1 MTEWFVSSAVLA
13 AALIALHYLLRG
25 RIGPRVQYALWLLAL
40 IRLLVPVSIGK
51 TALSV
56 GNLLPQKQ
64 PATQSTVQTVLPSA
78 SAPAAASPKSASV
91 PVSSTAPVQK
101 AVNTAQLLRSIWLTG
116 AALVGGWF
124 VFCNLR
130 CRRRLRAGNQQ
141 LRPAAKDCPE
151 IRLTGNAGSPCLFG
165 LFPPVIY
172 VTPDCAQDPALLRH
186 CIAHETAHYRHGDHL
201 WAVLRGLCLALHWF
215 DPFVWWAAVLSRTD
229 AELACD
235 EAAIRLLG
243 EDARAEY
250 GRSLIRMT
258 CRTHVGP
265 FSAATTMSG
274 RGRQLNARIRAIVK
288 KPRTTAPV
296 LIAVLLLAALAA
308 GCTMTGAKPQEQPA
322 EPSAVQQPEAE
333 PESAPEPE
341 PDQLPDE
348 QLASTVEPLD
358 MMIAAKVDY
367 AAGADALSQDAK
379 DSFCAYLLRNRAAL
393 GQLGLF
399 DAEAHWTAEAL
410 SAASFCLTLYAP
422 EQENAADELLYRS
435 ETGLVTDTRF
445 RVFAAACGDDAP
457 EKVREYIFQCLL
469 SSVSPLSP
477 LDYLEAYLD
486 GHYDELSAA
495 GIWDYHTV
503 WSMMLADRSLFLTIS
518 DLPDGG
524 ERIFVLD
531 LDTNAV
537 TPTELMVCK
546 SAVGAYDPVRP

>member
-1 MTEWFVSSAVLA
+1 MTEWFVSSAVLTA
-13 AALIALHYLLRG
+13 VLIGLHYLLRG
-25 RIGPRVQYALWLLAL
+25 RIGPRLQYALWLLAL

-56 GNLLPQKQ
+56 GNLLPQEQ
-64 PATQSTVQTVLPSA
+64 PVTQSTVQTVLPSA
-78 SAPAAASPKSASV
+78 SGPAAASPKPASA
-91 PVSSTAPVQK
+91 PVSAAAPAQK
-101 AVNTAQLLRSIWLTG
+101 TVIDPTRLLRSVWLAG

-130 CRRRLRAGNQQ
+130 CRRRLRAESKQ
-141 LRPAAKDCPE
+141 LRPAAKGCPE

-165 LFPPVIY
+165 LFPPVVY
-172 VTPDCAQDPALLRH
+172 ATPDCAQDPVLLRH
-186 CIAHETAHYRHGDHL
+186 CIAHETAHYRHGDHI
-201 WAVLRGLCLALHWF
+201 WAVLLGLCLALHWF
-215 DPFVWWAAVLSRTD
+215 DPLVWWAAILSRTD

-243 EDARAEY
+243 EDARADY

-258 CRTHVGP
+258 CRTRVGP
-265 FSAATTMSG
+265 LSAATTMSG
-274 RGRQLNARIRAIVK
+274 RGRQLKARIRSITK
-288 KPRTTAPV
+288 KPRTAIPV

-308 GCTMTGAKPQEQPA
+308 GCTMTGAKPQEQVA
-322 EPSAVQQPEAE
+322 EPSAVQQPE
-333 PESAPEPE
+333 
-341 PDQLPDE
+341 PDQFPDE

-358 MMIAAKVDY
+358 MMIAAKLDH
-367 AAGADALSQDAK
+367 AAGADALSQDAE
-379 DSFCAYLLRNRAAL
+379 DSFCAYLLQSRGAL
-393 GQLGLF
+393 EQRGLF
-399 DAEAHWTAEAL
+399 DAEAHWSAEAL
-410 SAASFCLTLYAP
+410 SDTTFCLTLYAP
-422 EQENAADELLYRS
+422 EQEDAADELLYRS

-445 RVFAAACGDDAP
+445 RVFTAACSDDAP

-477 LDYLEAYLD
+477 LDYLETYLD

-495 GIWDYHTV
+495 GIWDYSTT

-518 DLPDGG
+518 GLPDGG

-537 TPTELMVCK
+537 TPTELMVCN
-546 SAVGAYDPVRP
+546 

>member
-13 AALIALHYLLRG
+13 AVLIGLHYLLRG
-25 RIGPRVQYALWLLAL
+25 RISPRLQYALWLLAL
-40 IRLLVPVSIGK
+40 LRLLIPVSIGK

-64 PATQSTVQTVLPSA
+64 PAAQSAVQTVRPAA
-78 SAPAAASPKSASV
+78 SGPAAASPKPASA
-91 PVSSTAPVQK
+91 PVSAAAPAQK
-101 AVNTAQLLRSIWLTG
+101 TVIDPTRLLRSVWLAG

-130 CRRRLRAGNQQ
+130 CRRRLRAGSK
-141 LRPAAKDCPE
+141 LLCPASKGCPE

-165 LFPPVIY
+165 LFPPVVY
-172 VTPDCAQDPALLRH
+172 ATPDCAQDPALLRH
-186 CIAHETAHYRHGDHL
+186 CIAHETAHYRHGDHI

-215 DPFVWWAAVLSRTD
+215 DPFVWWAAILSRTD

-243 EDARAEY
+243 EDARADY

-258 CRTHVGP
+258 CRTHVTP
-265 FSAATTMSG
+265 LSAATTMSG
-274 RGRQLNARIRAIVK
+274 RGRQLKARIRSIAK
-288 KPRTTAPV
+288 KPRTAIPV

-308 GCTMTGAKPQEQPA
+308 GCTMTGAKPQEQTA
-322 EPSAVQQPEAE
+322 EPSAAQQ
-333 PESAPEPE
+333 PE
-341 PDQLPDE
+341 PDQFPDE

-358 MMIAAKVDY
+358 MMIAAKLDH

-379 DSFCAYLLRNRAAL
+379 DSFCAYLLRNYGAL
-393 GQLGLF
+393 EQLGLF

-410 SAASFCLTLYAP
+410 SATSFCLTLYAP

-445 RVFAAACGDDAP
+445 RVFTAACSDDAP

-477 LDYLEAYLD
+477 LDYLETYLD

-495 GIWDYHTV
+495 GIWDYNTT

-518 DLPDGG
+518 GLPDGG

-531 LDTNAV
+531 LDTNTV
-537 TPTELMVCK
+537 TPTELMVCN
-546 SAVGAYDPVRP
+546 

>member
-13 AALIALHYLLRG
+13 AVLIVLRYLLRG
-25 RIGPRVQYALWLLAL
+25 RVSPRLQYALWLLAL
-40 IRLLVPVSIGK
+40 IRLLIPVSIGK

-56 GNLLPQKQ
+56 GNLLPREQ
-64 PATQSTVQTVLPSA
+64 PAAQSAVQPVLPSA
-78 SAPAAASPKSASV
+78 SVPAAAAPKPAAA
-91 PVSSTAPVQK
+91 PVSNAAP
-101 AVNTAQLLRSIWLTG
+101 AHRPVNTGRLLRSIWLTG

-130 CRRRLRAGNQQ
+130 CRRRLRAGSSL
-141 LRPAAKDCPE
+141 LRPAAKGCPE
-151 IRLTGNAGSPCLFG
+151 LRITENAGSPCLFG

-172 VTPDCAQDPALLRH
+172 VTPDCVQDPALLRH
-186 CIAHETAHYRHGDHL
+186 CIAHETAHYRHGDHI

-215 DPFVWWAAVLSRTD
+215 DPLVWWAAILSRTD

-258 CRTHVGP
+258 CRTHVDP
-265 FSAATTMSG
+265 LSAATTMSG
-274 RGRQLNARIRAIVK
+274 RGTQLKARIRSITK
-288 KPRTTAPV
+288 KPRTAIPV

-308 GCTMTGAKPQEQPA
+308 GCTMTGAKPQEQAA

-333 PESAPEPE
+333 PETAPEPE
-341 PDQLPDE
+341 PEQPPDE
-348 QLASTVEPLD
+348 QPRPAVEPLD
-358 MMIAAKVDY
+358 MMIAAKLDD

-379 DSFCAYLLRNRAAL
+379 DSFCAYLLRNRGAL
-393 GQLGLF
+393 ERLALF
-399 DAEAHWTAEAL
+399 DADAHWSAEAL
-410 SAASFCLTLYAP
+410 SDTVFCLTLYAP

-435 ETGLVTDTRF
+435 ETSLVTDTRF
-445 RVFAAACGDDAP
+445 RVFTAACGDDAP
-457 EKVREYIFQCLL
+457 EKVRKYIFQCLL

-477 LDYLEAYLD
+477 LDYFETYLD
-486 GHYDELSAA
+486 GHYDELSTA
-495 GIWDYHTV
+495 GIWDYSTA

-518 DLPDGG
+518 GLPDGG

-531 LDTNAV
+531 LDTNTV
-537 TPTELMVCK
+537 TPTELMVCN
-546 SAVGAYDPVRP
+546 

>member
-13 AALIALHYLLRG
+13 AVLIGLHYLLRG
-25 RIGPRVQYALWLLAL
+25 RISPRLQYALWLLAL
-40 IRLLVPVSIGK
+40 LRLLIPVSIGK

-64 PATQSTVQTVLPSA
+64 PAAQSAVQTVLPSA
-78 SAPAAASPKSASV
+78 SGPAAASPKPASA
-91 PVSSTAPVQK
+91 PVSDNDAPTRK
-101 AVNTAQLLRSIWLTG
+101 TVNTAQLLRSVWLAG

-124 VFCNLR
+124 LFCNLR
-130 CRRRLRAGNQQ
+130 CRRRLRAESKQ
-141 LRPAAKDCPE
+141 LRPAAKGCPE

-165 LFPPVIY
+165 LFPPVVY
-172 VTPDCAQDPALLRH
+172 ATPDCAQDPVLLRH
-186 CIAHETAHYRHGDHL
+186 CIAHETAHYRHGDHI

-215 DPFVWWAAVLSRTD
+215 DPFVWWAAILSRTD

-243 EDARAEY
+243 EDARADY

-258 CRTHVGP
+258 CRTRVGP
-265 FSAATTMSG
+265 LTAATTMSG
-274 RGRQLNARIRAIVK
+274 RGRQLKARIRSIAK
-288 KPRTTAPV
+288 KPRTAIPV

-308 GCTMTGAKPQEQPA
+308 GCTMTGAKPQEQTA
-322 EPSAVQQPEAE
+322 EPSAAQQ
-333 PESAPEPE
+333 PE
-341 PDQLPDE
+341 PDQFPDE

-358 MMIAAKVDY
+358 MMIAAKLDH

-379 DSFCAYLLRNRAAL
+379 DSFCAYLLRNYGAL
-393 GQLGLF
+393 EQIGLF

-410 SAASFCLTLYAP
+410 SATSFCLTLYAP

-445 RVFAAACGDDAP
+445 RVFTAACSDDAP

-469 SSVSPLSP
+469 SSVSPLTP
-477 LDYLEAYLD
+477 LDYLETYLD

-495 GIWDYHTV
+495 GIWDYSTT

-518 DLPDGG
+518 GLPDGG

-531 LDTNAV
+531 LDTNTV
-537 TPTELMVCK
+537 TPTELMVCN
-546 SAVGAYDPVRP
+546 

>member
-1 MTEWFVSSAVLA
+1 MTEWFISSAVLT

-25 RIGPRVQYALWLLAL
+25 RIGPRLQYALWLLAL
-40 IRLLVPVSIGK
+40 IRLLVPVSVGK

-56 GNLLPQKQ
+56 ENLLPHTQ
-64 PATQSTVQTVLPSA
+64 PAAQSAVQTIPPSA
-78 SAPAAASPKSASV
+78 PGPAAPAAASKPAPISV
-91 PVSSTAPVQK
+91 SNAAPAQKTAGRGQILF
-101 AVNTAQLLRSIWLTG
+101 AVWLTG
-116 AALVGGWF
+116 AALIGGWL
-124 VFCNLR
+124 VFCDLR
-130 CRRRLRAGNQQ
+130 CRLRLRTGSRQ
-141 LRPAAKDCPE
+141 LRPAAKSCPE
-151 IRLTGNAGSPCLFG
+151 IRLAGTAASPCLFG

-186 CIAHETAHYRHGDHL
+186 CTAHETAHYRHGDHI
-201 WAVLRGLCLALHWF
+201 WAALRGLCLALHWF
-215 DPFVWWAAVLSRTD
+215 DPFVWWAAILSRED

-243 EDARAEY
+243 EDARADY

-258 CRTHVGP
+258 CRMQVSP

-274 RGRQLNARIRAIVK
+274 RGRQLKARIGSITK
-288 KPRTTAPV
+288 KPRTTIPV
-296 LIAVLLLAALAA
+296 LIAVLLLALLAA
-308 GCTMTGAKPQEQPA
+308 GCTMTGAKPQEAPAA
-322 EPSAVQQPEAE
+322 EPSAAQQ
-333 PESAPEPE
+333 PE
-341 PDQLPDE
+341 PDQFPDE

-358 MMIAAKVDY
+358 MMIAAKLDH

-410 SAASFCLTLYAP
+410 SATSFCLTLYAP

-445 RVFAAACGDDAP
+445 RIFAAACGDSAP
-457 EKVREYIFQCLL
+457 EDVRAYIFQCLL

-486 GHYDELSAA
+486 GQYDELSAV
-495 GIWDYHTV
+495 GIWDYQTV
-503 WSMMLADRSLFLTIS
+503 WSMMLAGRSLFLTIS

-524 ERIFVLD
+524 EQIFVLD

-537 TPTELMVCK
+537 TPTELMVCN
-546 SAVGAYDPVRP
+546 

>member
-1 MTEWFVSSAVLA
+1 MTEWFISSAVLT

-25 RIGPRVQYALWLLAL
+25 RIGPRLQYALWLLAL

-64 PATQSTVQTVLPSA
+64 PAAQSAVQTVRPAA
-78 SAPAAASPKSASV
+78 SGSAAASPKPASAPISDNN
-91 PVSSTAPVQK
+91 APTRK
-101 AVNTAQLLRSIWLTG
+101 TVNTAQLLRSVWLTG
-116 AALVGGWF
+116 AALIGGWF
-124 VFCNLR
+124 VFCDLR
-130 CRRRLRAGNQQ
+130 CRLRLRTRSRQ
-141 LRPAAKDCPE
+141 LRPTAKGCPE
-151 IRLTGNAGSPCLFG
+151 IRLAGTAASPCLFG

-186 CIAHETAHYRHGDHL
+186 CTAHETAHYRHGDHI
-201 WAVLRGLCLALHWF
+201 WAALRGLCLALHWF
-215 DPFVWWAAVLSRTD
+215 DPFVWWAAILSRED

-243 EDARAEY
+243 EDARADY

-258 CRTHVGP
+258 CRMQVSP

-274 RGRQLNARIRAIVK
+274 RGRQLKARIRSITK
-288 KPRTTAPV
+288 KPRTTIPV
-296 LIAVLLLAALAA
+296 LIAVLLLALLAA
-308 GCTMTGAKPQEQPA
+308 GCTMTGAKPQEAPAA
-322 EPSAVQQPEAE
+322 EPSAAQQ
-333 PESAPEPE
+333 PE
-341 PDQLPDE
+341 PDQFPDE

-358 MMIAAKVDY
+358 MMIAAKLDH

-410 SAASFCLTLYAP
+410 SATSFCLTLYAP
-422 EQENAADELLYRS
+422 AQENAADELLYRS

-445 RVFAAACGDDAP
+445 RIFAAACGDSAP
-457 EKVREYIFQCLL
+457 EDVRAYIFQCLL
-469 SSVSPLSP
+469 SSVSPLTP
-477 LDYLEAYLD
+477 LDYLDAYLD

-495 GIWDYHTV
+495 GIWDYSTT

-518 DLPDGG
+518 GLPDGG

-531 LDTNAV
+531 LDTNTV
-537 TPTELMVCK
+537 TPTELMVCN
-546 SAVGAYDPVRP
+546 

>member
-13 AALIALHYLLRG
+13 AALIALHYLLHG

-40 IRLLVPVSIGK
+40 IRLLIPVSIGK
-51 TALSV
+51 TALSIE
-56 GNLLPQKQ
+56 NLLPQKQ
-64 PATQSTVQTVLPSA
+64 PTAQSAVQTVLPSA
-78 SAPAAASPKSASV
+78 SGPAAPAAAGSKPA
-91 PVSSTAPVQK
+91 PVSVSNAAPAQKTAGRG
-101 AVNTAQLLRSIWLTG
+101 QLLFAVWLSG

-124 VFCNLR
+124 VFCDLR
-130 CRRRLRAGNQQ
+130 CRRRLRAGSRQ
-141 LRPAAKDCPE
+141 LRPAAKGCPE
-151 IRLTGNAGSPCLFG
+151 LRLAGSAASPCLFG

-172 VTPDCAQDPALLRH
+172 VTTDCAQDPALLRH

-215 DPFVWWAAVLSRTD
+215 DPFVWWAAVLSRED

-265 FSAATTMSG
+265 FSAATTMSS
-274 RGRQLNARIRAIVK
+274 RGRQLNARIRAIVR

-296 LIAVLLLAALAA
+296 LIAVLLLAVLAA

-322 EPSAVQQPEAE
+322 EPSAVQQPGAE
-333 PESAPEPE
+333 PKTVPEPE
-341 PDQLPDE
+341 PEQLPDE
-348 QLASTVEPLD
+348 QPASTVEPLD
-358 MMIAAKVDY
+358 MMIAGKLDN

-379 DSFCAYLLRNRAAL
+379 DSFCAYLLRNYDAL
-393 GQLGLF
+393 EQLGLF
-399 DAEAHWTAEAL
+399 VAEAHWTAEAL
-410 SAASFCLTLYAP
+410 SATSFCLTLYAP
-422 EQENAADELLYRS
+422 GQENAADELLYRS
-435 ETGLVTDTRF
+435 ETGLVTNTRF

-457 EKVREYIFQCLL
+457 EKVRAYIFQCLL

-518 DLPDGG
+518 GLPDGG

-537 TPTELMVCK
+537 TPTELMVCN
-546 SAVGAYDPVRP
+546 

>member
-40 IRLLVPVSIGK
+40 IRLLIPVSIGK

-56 GNLLPQKQ
+56 ENLLPQKQ

-215 DPFVWWAAVLSRTD
+215 DPFVWWAAVLSRED

-258 CRTHVGP
+258 CRTQVSP

-274 RGRQLNARIRAIVK
+274 RGRQLKARIRSIAK
-288 KPRTTAPV
+288 KPRTTVPV
-296 LIAVLLLAALAA
+296 LIAVLLLAVLAA

-322 EPSAVQQPEAE
+322 EPSAVQQPGAE

-341 PDQLPDE
+341 PEQLPDE
-348 QLASTVEPLD
+348 QPASTVEPLD
-358 MMIAAKVDY
+358 MMIAGKLDN

-379 DSFCAYLLRNRAAL
+379 DSFCAYLLRNYDAL
-393 GQLGLF
+393 EQLGLF
-399 DAEAHWTAEAL
+399 VAEAHWTAEAL

-457 EKVREYIFQCLL
+457 EKVRAYIFQCLL

-518 DLPDGG
+518 DLPDGS

-537 TPTELMVCK
+537 TPTELMVCN
-546 SAVGAYDPVRP
+546 

>member
-1 MTEWFVSSAVLA
+1 MISSS
-13 AALIALHYLLRG
+13 
-25 RIGPRVQYALWLLAL
+25 RVG
-40 IRLLVPVSIGK
+40 ISIGK

-56 GNLLPQKQ
+56 GNLLPQEQ
-64 PATQSTVQTVLPSA
+64 PAAQSTVQTVLPSA
-78 SAPAAASPKSASV
+78 SGPAAASPKPAPA
-91 PVSSTAPVQK
+91 PVSAAAPVHK
-101 AVNTAQLLRSIWLTG
+101 TINTGHFLRSVWLAG

-124 VFCNLR
+124 IFCNLR
-130 CRRRLRAGNQQ
+130 CRRRLRAGSE
-141 LRPAAKDCPE
+141 LLCPAAKDCPE

-165 LFPPVIY
+165 LFPPVVY
-172 VTPDCAQDPALLRH
+172 VTPGCAQDPALLHH
-186 CIAHETAHYRHGDHL
+186 CIAHETAHYRHGDHI

-215 DPFVWWAAVLSRTD
+215 DPFVWWAAILSRTD

-243 EDARAEY
+243 EDARADY

-258 CRTHVGP
+258 CRTRVAP
-265 FSAATTMSG
+265 LSAATTMSG
-274 RGRQLNARIRAIVK
+274 RGRQLKARIRSITK
-288 KPRTTAPV
+288 KPRTAIPV
-296 LIAVLLLAALAA
+296 LIAVLLLAMLAA
-308 GCTMTGAKPQEQPA
+308 GCTMTGAKPQEVPAA
-322 EPSAVQQPEAE
+322 EPSAVQQPESETAL
-333 PESAPEPE
+333 E

-348 QLASTVEPLD
+348 QPSPAVEPPGT
-358 MMIAAKVDY
+358 MIAAKLDN

-379 DSFCAYLLRNRAAL
+379 DSFCAYLLRNRGAL
-393 GQLGLF
+393 EQFGLF
-399 DAEAHWTAEAL
+399 DAEARWAAEAL
-410 SAASFCLTLYAP
+410 SSTVFCLTLYAP
-422 EQENAADELLYRS
+422 EQEDAADELIYRS

-477 LDYLEAYLD
+477 LDYFETYLD

-495 GIWDYHTV
+495 GIWDYDTV

-531 LDTNAV
+531 LDTNTV
-537 TPTELMVCK
+537 TPTELVVCN
-546 SAVGAYDPVRP
+546 